1 MVLGSKKDKERS
13 IDLSDTRG
21 ASARYYYGGKRS
33 VVERSTRLGCVA
45 RWLST
50 GSF

>member
-1 MVLGSKKDKERS
+1 KDKERS

-21 ASARYYYGGKRS
+21 ASARYYYGGKRP
-33 VVERSTRLGCVA
+33 VVEGSTRLGCVA

-50 GSF
+50 